1 MSENIADLGGMA
13 ASLQV
18 LSQTKNA
25 DYKAYFEGYATI
37 WRTTMTKEVLAYLSS
52 NDTHSANKIRVN
64 RTVASFKDFYDAYGI
79 TEKDMMY
86 VAPEQR
92 VSIW

>member
-1 MSENIADLGGMA
+1 
-13 ASLQV
+13 
-18 LSQTKNA
+18 
-25 DYKAYFEGYATI
+25 
-37 WRTTMTKEVLAYLSS
+37 MTKEVLAYLSS